1 MEISLA
7 AILFL
12 CIAVGWFGYRW
23 YAGDAFSQTLRL
35 NGWFAPW
42 TIHLLH
48 WGIVLLMLWLT
59 SDELFP
65 VTSRLWYSL
74 AIWVP
79 VFMITSFF
87 AYWPCEP
94 KQADAERKTSLG
106 LWAFYGLL
114 ALSVILT
121 PLYLR
126 AVWHNVS
133 EMHSAGVGE
142 LVRNLRDLALEDK
155 NYGLLGWAFVIN
167 KLLYVVALSWRKKLR
182 WWGVVM
188 TIVGGLNVL
197 TAASVMEKGYLVF
210 LVIVA
215 AWLLYEQG
223 VLKMWHIG
231 LAIVAALVG
240 AYFFTLI
247 RTYAETDAQDLMS
260 FGDFFNIY
268 VTSSSVAY
276 CYMPTGAETQVGH
289 HSFFLVYH
297 ILNRLGVG
305 VFEVMP
311 RVQPF
316 INVPVETNTYTVMQP
331 FFLDFGY
338 AGLAFFAA
346 AFGMLAGALYRLHR
360 TGNIWGTCVYA
371 VVLAALCTQFHQ
383 EEILG
388 DLIVN
393 IQYAVLAVFL
403 AI

>member
-1 MEISLA
+1 MEMTLA

-12 CIAVGWFGYRW
+12 CISVGWFGYRW
-23 YAGDAFSQTLRL
+23 YAGDAFNSALRL

-42 TIHLLH
+42 TVHLLH
-48 WGIVLLMLWLT
+48 WGIVLMMLWLT
-59 SDELFP
+59 SDSLFP

-74 AIWVP
+74 GIWIP
-79 VFMITSFF
+79 VFLIASFF
-87 AYWPCEP
+87 AYWPCREKP
-94 KQADAERKTSLG
+94 AESENGSSLG
-106 LWAFYGLL
+106 LWAFYGFLV
-114 ALSVILT
+114 LSVVLT
-121 PLYLR
+121 PLYLH

-133 EMHSAGVGE
+133 EMHSAGAGE
-142 LVRNLRDLALEDK
+142 LVRNLRDMALEDK

-167 KLLYVVALSWRKKLR
+167 KLLYVAALCWRKKLR
-182 WWGVVM
+182 WWIVALVV
-188 TIVGGLNVL
+188 VLNVL

-223 VLKMWHIG
+223 AVKMWHIA
-231 LAIVAALVG
+231 LAIVLAVVG

-276 CYMPTGAETQVGH
+276 CYMPVTAETQVGH

-305 VFEVMP
+305 VYEVMP

-338 AGLAFFAA
+338 KGLAFFAA
-346 AFGMLAGALYRLHR
+346 AFGMLAGTLYRLHR
-360 TGNIWGTCVYA
+360 EGKIWGTCVYA
-371 VVLAALCTQFHQ
+371 IVLAALCTQFHQ
-383 EEILG
+383 EELLG

-403 AI
+403 AL